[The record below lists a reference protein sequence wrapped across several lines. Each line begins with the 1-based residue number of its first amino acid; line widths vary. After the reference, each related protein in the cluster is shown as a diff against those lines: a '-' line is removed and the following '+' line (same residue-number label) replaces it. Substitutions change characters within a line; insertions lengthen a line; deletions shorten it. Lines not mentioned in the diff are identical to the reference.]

1 MARQAKNNVNKF
13 KGLEDSPAIQGIE
26 KIYEANEE
34 AHQKRVAEALEKQQG
49 KQQGAQATIESE
61 QQPQEV
67 TAPSASAT
75 PAPAAPTSAAPA
87 PAAPS
92 APSTP
97 SVAPA
102 APAPVAPVSEPASMR
117 KTGKKTQNGITIY
130 VPMEY
135 YMQILQMKME
145 TGTPIKDIALN
156 AVIEY
161 LDRHKND

>member
-1 MARQAKNNVNKF
+1 MVRQAKNNVNKF

-34 AHQKRVAEALEKQQG
+34 ARQKRAAEALEKQQG
-49 KQQGAQATIESE
+49 KQQGEQAIIESE
-61 QQPQEV
+61 QQPQV
-67 TAPSASAT
+67 TAPSVSD
-75 PAPAAPTSAAPA
+75 APA
-87 PAAPS
+87 PASPS

-97 SVAPA
+97 SVAPD
-102 APAPVAPVSEPASMR
+102 APAPAAPISEPASMR
-117 KTGKKTQNGITIY
+117 KAGKKTQNGITIY

-145 TGTPIKDIALN
+145 TGVPIKDIALQ

-161 LDRHKND
+161 LDRHKNG

>member
-34 AHQKRVAEALEKQQG
+34 ARQKRVAEALEKQQG
-49 KQQGAQATIESE
+49 EQATIESE
-61 QQPQEV
+61 QQPQV
-67 TAPSASAT
+67 TAPA
-75 PAPAAPTSAAPA
+75 SAAPV

-102 APAPVAPVSEPASMR
+102 APASAAPVSEPASMR

-145 TGTPIKDIALN
+145 TSTPIKDIALQ

-161 LDRHKND
+161 LDRHKNG

>member
-34 AHQKRVAEALEKQQG
+34 ARQKRVAEALEKQQG
-49 KQQGAQATIESE
+49 EQATIESE
-61 QQPQEV
+61 QQQQV
-67 TAPSASAT
+67 TAPA
-75 PAPAAPTSAAPA
+75 SAAPA

-102 APAPVAPVSEPASMR
+102 APAPAAPVSEPASMR

-135 YMQILQMKME
+135 YMQILQLKME
-145 TGTPIKDIALN
+145 TGVPIKDIALQ

-161 LDRHKND
+161 LDKHKNG

>member
-1 MARQAKNNVNKF
+1 MARQAKSSIHKF
-13 KGLEDSPAIQGIE
+13 EGLEDSPAIKGIE

-34 AHQKRVAEALEKQQG
+34 ARQKRAAEALEKQQNG
-49 KQQGAQATIESE
+49 QGDAENAQQTQDASL
-61 QQPQEV
+61 
-67 TAPSASAT
+67 SAT
-75 PAPAAPTSAAPA
+75 SVATAQ
-87 PAAPS
+87 
-92 APSTP
+92 

-102 APAPVAPVSEPASMR
+102 VITAPASEPTSR
-117 KTGKKTQNGITIY
+117 KAGKKTQNGITIY

-145 TGTPIKDIALN
+145 TGTPIKDIALQ

>member
-49 KQQGAQATIESE
+49 EQAIIGSE
-61 QQPQEV
+61 QQPQV
-67 TAPSASAT
+67 TAASA
-75 PAPAAPTSAAPA
+75 SAAPA
-87 PAAPS
+87 PAAPAPAALS
-92 APSTP
+92 DPSTP

-102 APAPVAPVSEPASMR
+102 APASAAPVSEPASMR
-117 KTGKKTQNGITIY
+117 KAGKKTQNGITIY

-135 YMQILQMKME
+135 YMQILQLKME
-145 TGTPIKDIALN
+145 TGVPIKDIALQ

-161 LDRHKND
+161 LDRHKNE

>member
-1 MARQAKNNVNKF
+1 MARQAKSNLNKF
-13 KGLEDSPAIQGIE
+13 DGLKDSPAMKGIE

-34 AHQKRVAEALEKQQG
+34 ARQKRVAEALEKQQNAP
-49 KQQGAQATIESE
+49 GAAEVESAPQTDAGEKSAPQTAVEAHPAPQA
-61 QQPQEV
+61 
-67 TAPSASAT
+67 TAPSYSPVPPAT
-75 PAPAAPTSAAPA
+75 PAPA
-87 PAAPS
+87 
-92 APSTP
+92 
-97 SVAPA
+97 
-102 APAPVAPVSEPASMR
+102 PVR

-145 TGTPIKDIALN
+145 TGTPIKDIALQ

>member
-34 AHQKRVAEALEKQQG
+34 ARQKRVAEALEKQQG
-49 KQQGAQATIESE
+49 EQATIESE
-61 QQPQEV
+61 QQPQV
-67 TAPSASAT
+67 TAPV
-75 PAPAAPTSAAPA
+75 

-102 APAPVAPVSEPASMR
+102 APASAAPVSEPASMR

-145 TGTPIKDIALN
+145 TSTPIKDIALQ

-161 LDRHKND
+161 LDRHKNG

>member
-34 AHQKRVAEALEKQQG
+34 ARQKRVAEALEKQQG
-49 KQQGAQATIESE
+49 EQQGAQATIESE
-61 QQPQEV
+61 QQPQV
-67 TAPSASAT
+67 TAPSA
-75 PAPAAPTSAAPA
+75 SAAPA

-102 APAPVAPVSEPASMR
+102 APAPAAPVSEPASMR

-135 YMQILQMKME
+135 YVQILQLKIE
-145 TGTPIKDIALN
+145 TGVPIKDIALQ

>member
-34 AHQKRVAEALEKQQG
+34 ARQKRVAEALEKQQG
-49 KQQGAQATIESE
+49 EQATIESE
-61 QQPQEV
+61 QQPQV
-67 TAPSASAT
+67 TAPA
-75 PAPAAPTSAAPA
+75 SAAPV

-102 APAPVAPVSEPASMR
+102 APAPAAPVSEPASMR

-145 TGTPIKDIALN
+145 TGTPIKDIALQ

>member
-1 MARQAKNNVNKF
+1 MKRQAKNNGVNKF

-34 AHQKRVAEALEKQQG
+34 ARQKRAAEAMEKQQSEHAAAESEP
-49 KQQGAQATIESE
+49 QPQAT
-61 QQPQEV
+61 
-67 TAPSASAT
+67 
-75 PAPAAPTSAAPA
+75 
-87 PAAPS
+87 APS
-92 APSTP
+92 APS
-97 SVAPA
+97 VAPA
-102 APAPVAPVSEPASMR
+102 VLTAPVSEPTAR

-145 TGTPIKDIALN
+145 TGTPIKDIALQ

-161 LDRHKND
+161 LDRHK

>member
-34 AHQKRVAEALEKQQG
+34 ARQKRVAEALEKQQG
-49 KQQGAQATIESE
+49 EQATIESE
-61 QQPQEV
+61 QQPQV
-67 TAPSASAT
+67 TAPA
-75 PAPAAPTSAAPA
+75 SAAPA

-102 APAPVAPVSEPASMR
+102 APAPAAPVSEPASMR

-135 YMQILQMKME
+135 YMQILQLKME
-145 TGTPIKDIALN
+145 TGVPIKDIALQ

-161 LDRHKND
+161 LDKHKNG

>member
-1 MARQAKNNVNKF
+1 MVRQAKNNVNKF

-49 KQQGAQATIESE
+49 KQQGEQAIIESE
-61 QQPQEV
+61 QQPQV
-67 TAPSASAT
+67 TAPSASVA
-75 PAPAAPTSAAPA
+75 PAPAASDS
-87 PAAPS
+87 AAPS

-102 APAPVAPVSEPASMR
+102 APAPAAPVSEPASMR
-117 KTGKKTQNGITIY
+117 KAGKKTQNGITIY

-135 YMQILQMKME
+135 YMQILQLKME
-145 TGTPIKDIALN
+145 TGVPIKDIALQ

-161 LDRHKND
+161 LDRHKNG

>member
-49 KQQGAQATIESE
+49 AQATIESE

-92 APSTP
+92 APSIP

-135 YMQILQMKME
+135 YVQILQLKIE
-145 TGTPIKDIALN
+145 TGTPIKDIALQ

>member
-1 MARQAKNNVNKF
+1 MVRQAKNNVNKF

-49 KQQGAQATIESE
+49 KQQGEQAIIESE
-61 QQPQEV
+61 QQPQV
-67 TAPSASAT
+67 TAPSA
-75 PAPAAPTSAAPA
+75 PAAPAPAAPA

-92 APSTP
+92 DQSTP

-102 APAPVAPVSEPASMR
+102 APAPAAPVSEQASMR
-117 KTGKKTQNGITIY
+117 KDGKKTQNGITIY

-145 TGTPIKDIALN
+145 TGTPIKDIALQ

>member
-1 MARQAKNNVNKF
+1 MARQAKSSIHKF
-13 KGLEDSPAIQGIE
+13 EGLEDSPAIKGIE

-34 AHQKRVAEALEKQQG
+34 ARQKRAAEALEKQQNG
-49 KQQGAQATIESE
+49 QGSAESDTQTQA
-61 QQPQEV
+61 
-67 TAPSASAT
+67 
-75 PAPAAPTSAAPA
+75 
-87 PAAPS
+87 AAPS
-92 APSTP
+92 DPSVDPAP

-102 APAPVAPVSEPASMR
+102 VITAPASEPTSR
-117 KTGKKTQNGITIY
+117 KAGKKTQNGITIY

-145 TGTPIKDIALN
+145 TGTPIKDIALQ

>member
-1 MARQAKNNVNKF
+1 MARQAKSSIHKF
-13 KGLEDSPAIQGIE
+13 EGLEDSPAIKGIE

-34 AHQKRVAEALEKQQG
+34 ARQKRAAEALEKQQNG
-49 KQQGAQATIESE
+49 QGDAESE
-61 QQPQEV
+61 QQTQD
-67 TAPSASAT
+67 ASI
-75 PAPAAPTSAAPA
+75 
-87 PAAPS
+87 
-92 APSTP
+92 STP

-102 APAPVAPVSEPASMR
+102 QSVAPAVITAPASEPTSR
-117 KTGKKTQNGITIY
+117 KAGKKTQNGITIY

-145 TGTPIKDIALN
+145 TGTPIKDIALK

>member
-1 MARQAKNNVNKF
+1 MKRQAKSSIHKF
-13 KGLEDSPAIQGIE
+13 EGLEDSPAIKGIE

-34 AHQKRVAEALEKQQG
+34 ARQKRAAEALEKQQNG
-49 KQQGAQATIESE
+49 HGEAEND
-61 QQPQEV
+61 PQ
-67 TAPSASAT
+67 TQDASLSAT
-75 PAPAAPTSAAPA
+75 
-87 PAAPS
+87 
-92 APSTP
+92 

-102 APAPVAPVSEPASMR
+102 QSVAPAVITAPTSEPTSR
-117 KTGKKTQNGITIY
+117 KAGKKTQNGITIY

-145 TGTPIKDIALN
+145 TGTPIKDIALQ

>member
-49 KQQGAQATIESE
+49 KQQGEQAIIESE

-67 TAPSASAT
+67 TAPSA
-75 PAPAAPTSAAPA
+75 SAAPA

-102 APAPVAPVSEPASMR
+102 APAPAAPVSEPASMR

-135 YMQILQMKME
+135 YVQILQLKIE
-145 TGTPIKDIALN
+145 TGVPIKDIALQ

>member
-34 AHQKRVAEALEKQQG
+34 ARQKRVAEALEKQQG
-49 KQQGAQATIESE
+49 EQATIESE
-61 QQPQEV
+61 QQPQV
-67 TAPSASAT
+67 TAPA
-75 PAPAAPTSAAPA
+75 SAAPA
-87 PAAPS
+87 PA
-92 APSTP
+92 
-97 SVAPA
+97 
-102 APAPVAPVSEPASMR
+102 APVSEPASMR

-145 TGTPIKDIALN
+145 TSTPIKDIALQ

-161 LDRHKND
+161 LDRHKNG